1 MKYDFSKLRSSITP
15 RSFSVEDKVTGH
27 HSKLKLYCKRLCG

>member
-15 RSFSVEDKVTGH
+15 RSFSVDYKVTGH
-27 HSKLKLYCKRLCG
+27 SSKLKLYCKRFCG